1 MKALAGFFAKKT
13 ELIGCGEHVGVDDF
27 AHDGGQSLERLAQFA
42 GAACAGLGEVSHRS
56 LVCGSGGGGLFC
68 LFVEELQEE
77 LVGIELLA
85 AGSVDAFEK
94 CCDDAFLNGEFGL
107 Q

>member
-1 MKALAGFFAKKT
+1 
-13 ELIGCGEHVGVDDF
+13 
-27 AHDGGQSLERLAQFA
+27 
-42 GAACAGLGEVSHRS
+42 